1 MPIMNGMDAAKIL
14 RERHGAGFKIYIL
27 TGNVLV
33 SNREEVKT
41 IVDGLLMKPCTILDL
56 QRCLNSLAVL

>member
-1 MPIMNGMDAAKIL
+1 MDAAKIL
-14 RERHGAGFKIYIL
+14 REKHGTGFKIYML

-41 IVDGLLMKPCTILDL
+41 IVDGILTKPCTIIDL